1 MPDRD
6 LGSHNCQLKAIAG
19 HARRK
24 TIYAL
29 TRYNSWKGTTT
40 MDDETKRG
48 IEYLR
53 GIVESGKVLRL
64 GEPHVSGNFNYWHYF
79 LAGGPLIPWPIFA
92 FFWQMW
98 GFCKLRSS
106 MTKGRVAYISL
117 LLGYVGFFPTAGRFF
132 PHSSHFGKSGYLR
145 NGNLYFSPSLP
156 PHHPLP

>member
-1 MPDRD
+1 MDCLSDRKIW
-6 LGSHNCQLKAIAG
+6 LGAPTVTTRATKTLRGYRIMANQKLHSESHNCQLKAIAG
-19 HARRK
+19 HARWK

-40 MDDETKRG
+40 MDDKTKRG

-92 FFWQMW
+92 CLWQMW
-98 GFCKLRSS
+98 GIWFSS
-106 MTKGRVAYISL
+106 PPDSHL
-117 LLGYVGFFPTAGRFF
+117 LVHRQL
-132 PHSSHFGKSGYLR
+132 
-145 NGNLYFSPSLP
+145 
-156 PHHPLP
+156 